1 MREMPF
7 GADGNF
13 TNEALLV
20 RMNADLANDLGNLV
34 SRTVAMIE
42 KYFGAQLPPCGELT
56 GLDRELESTAN
67 ALAALVEKDMNALQF
82 SVALSD
88 IWKLIG
94 DCNRYIDA
102 NAPWVLAK
110 DEANRERLGT
120 VLYHLAECVR
130 IVAVLIGPFMPRTPA
145 RIFEQLGVTDEAL
158 QTWDSLHFGVLPA
171 GIKVQKGAA
180 LFPRIDI
187 PKELEALA
195 KDEQASQA
203 QAPQSTPEEAAQQA
217 EKPEIAIDD
226 FEKLSLKVALV
237 TAAEKVKKIDK
248 LLQLTLKVGK
258 ETRTVLSGIASQY
271 TPEDVVGK
279 KVVLL
284 YNLAPRKMRGVVSQG
299 MILCG
304 GDHENFRLLTVDGD
318 VPDGSEVS

>member
-1 MREMPF
+1 MVCCPP
-7 GADGNF
+7 A
-13 TNEALLV
+13 
-20 RMNADLANDLGNLV
+20 
-34 SRTVAMIE
+34 SRC
-42 KYFGAQLPPCGELT
+42 K
-56 GLDRELESTAN
+56 R
-67 ALAALVEKDMNALQF
+67 
-82 SVALSD
+82 
-88 IWKLIG
+88 
-94 DCNRYIDA
+94 
-102 NAPWVLAK
+102 
-110 DEANRERLGT
+110 
-120 VLYHLAECVR
+120 
-130 IVAVLIGPFMPRTPA
+130 
-145 RIFEQLGVTDEAL
+145 
-158 QTWDSLHFGVLPA
+158 
-171 GIKVQKGAA
+171 GAA

-279 KVVLL
+279 KVVAAL
-284 YNLAPRKMRGVVSQG
+284 
-299 MILCG
+299 
-304 GDHENFRLLTVDGD
+304 
-318 VPDGSEVS
+318 